1 MGKLSTIF
9 VGVLLLIVSFGCS
22 GTKHET
28 VTLPPRIDLTQHD
41 TIGVIDF
48 TTTAKGKLGPLTTR
62 RFTDLARRDQ
72 GLVRI
77 IEFGSESEALSS
89 VGESDVST
97 ETLKALGRKH
107 GVKTIITGELTV
119 SEVKPDI
126 RIHSWSSGSISGK
139 VNATLAVEL
148 IETDTGASIWSTSAR
163 STRTVGHINVFKDGV
178 FSFDAEDPESAYG
191 ELVDSLVA
199 QVTRDFRVRYE
210 RRIVE

>member
-1 MGKLSTIF
+1 MGRISSLTAAA
-9 VGVLLLIVSFGCS
+9 LLLIVTFGCS

-28 VTLPPRIDLTQHD
+28 VMLPPRIDLTQHD

-48 TTTAKGKLGPLTTR
+48 TTTSKGKLGPLTTQ

-89 VGESDVST
+89 VGESDIST
-97 ETLKALGRKH
+97 ETLKSLGKKH
-107 GVKTIITGELTV
+107 GVRTIITGELTV

-126 RIHSWSSGSISGK
+126 QIHSWTSGSLSGK

-163 STRTVGHINVFKDGV
+163 STQSVGHIRVFKGGI
-178 FSFDAEDPESAYG
+178 FSFDADDPEKAYG

-210 RRIVE
+210 QRLVE